1 MIFYNIISLQNLNPI
16 KISYKKY
23 NDEFVIVA
31 KYQYRYLA
39 IDKENK
45 KILLSNIS
53 TILNTGDIIKAT
65 YYLKPP
71 LCLSK
76 LDNCLATAKV
86 TKFSYLNAK
95 KKNILREYIIA
106 HIKKYSANPLAL
118 ALIAGY
124 KDDISKEVKE
134 VFFKTGTSH
143 LLAISGLHIGG
154 IALIGYLVSKRILSF
169 SNIIML
175 KYDIRKIASFFSLLL
190 AFMFLIISGFPISA
204 QRAFLFIFIYFIAT
218 IYEFKLALSNLI
230 FTATLIILL
239 IDPSNLFKASFQMSF
254 AAALALSLYFSNY
267 AQDSY
272 IKKLCHSSLI
282 ATIVTTPIVIFH
294 FGLASIIAP
303 LVNIIVLPLTS
314 LIIMPAAIFCL
325 LVSFLGLANYSF
337 KLFDFILT
345 IFTNIITYFSKFALL
360 TPNYIKINELSL
372 LLLLISLLVII
383 FSANKKN
390 LILALIFYLIAYLV
404 PYLNFYKP
412 DLIITNINKIFLV
425 KSNTGYLIS
434 KRKLNIYQEKY
445 LAKKFNNLTK
455 FELKNYANNN
465 LHCNEKYCF
474 FYKNNKI
481 VTIINYKI
489 TTKKFRLI
497 CRYSDLVINYVSGE
511 NCSKKLTF
519 NKFDLNKLR
528 NIKIHLKAQDI
539 KLIPDPIYKD
549 VFSQ

>member
-1 MIFYNIISLQNLNPI
+1 M
-16 KISYKKY
+16 
-23 NDEFVIVA
+23 
-31 KYQYRYLA
+31 
-39 IDKENK
+39 
-45 KILLSNIS
+45 
-53 TILNTGDIIKAT
+53 
-65 YYLKPP
+65 
-71 LCLSK
+71 
-76 LDNCLATAKV
+76 
-86 TKFSYLNAK
+86 
-95 KKNILREYIIA
+95 
-106 HIKKYSANPLAL
+106 
-118 ALIAGY
+118 
-124 KDDISKEVKE
+124 
-134 VFFKTGTSH
+134 
-143 LLAISGLHIGG
+143 LAISGLHIGG

-204 QRAFLFIFIYFIAT
+204 QRAFLFICIYFIAT

-272 IKKLCHSSLI
+272 IKKLCYSSLI

-383 FSANKKN
+383 FSAKKKT
-390 LILALIFYLIAYLV
+390 L
-404 PYLNFYKP
+404 
-412 DLIITNINKIFLV
+412 FL
-425 KSNTGYLIS
+425 
-434 KRKLNIYQEKY
+434 
-445 LAKKFNNLTK
+445 
-455 FELKNYANNN
+455 
-465 LHCNEKYCF
+465 
-474 FYKNNKI
+474 
-481 VTIINYKI
+481 
-489 TTKKFRLI
+489 
-497 CRYSDLVINYVSGE
+497 
-511 NCSKKLTF
+511 
-519 NKFDLNKLR
+519 
-528 NIKIHLKAQDI
+528 
-539 KLIPDPIYKD
+539 P
-549 VFSQ
+549 